1 MHVLPGMQGN
11 NIWMVRQ
18 LSRLREQQGRSA
30 EAEALR
36 AEAEAM
42 AKESVRAMYGTSV
55 DGIHGWWNVI
65 WPVQQTDQP
74 DQTDLEGKNHTKKE
88 KGWLNEAAEQQGQAV
103 RKTPICATF
112 TTTDQFAKTG
122 SGYT

>member
-55 DGIHGWWNVI
+55 DGMHGWWNVI

-74 DQTDLEGKNHTKKE
+74 DQTDLEGKNQTKKE
-88 KGWLNEAAEQQGQAV
+88 KGRLNEAEQQGQAV
-103 RKTPICATF
+103 RKTPLCA
-112 TTTDQFAKTG
+112 TTDQFTKTG
-122 SGYT
+122 SG